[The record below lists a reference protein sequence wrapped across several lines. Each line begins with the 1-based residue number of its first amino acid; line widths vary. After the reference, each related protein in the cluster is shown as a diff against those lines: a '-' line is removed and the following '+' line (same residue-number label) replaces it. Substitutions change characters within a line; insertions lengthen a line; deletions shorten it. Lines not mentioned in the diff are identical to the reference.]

1 MKDIQVTFGGDPRFL
16 LVGVSCDEAAQT
28 PATYTKANV
37 LSWTQVFGGPVPRS
51 IRAAP
56 AKDFQNVGE
65 IYSIREIPATFL
77 IGPNGRILARD
88 LRGPAL
94 KEAVGKALSDEKLFP
109 AAK

>member
-16 LVGVSCDEAAQT
+16 LVGVSCDEAAQA
-28 PATYTKANV
+28 PAKYTKANA

-51 IRAAP
+51 ERAAP

-65 IYSIREIPATFL
+65 IYSIRGIPATFL